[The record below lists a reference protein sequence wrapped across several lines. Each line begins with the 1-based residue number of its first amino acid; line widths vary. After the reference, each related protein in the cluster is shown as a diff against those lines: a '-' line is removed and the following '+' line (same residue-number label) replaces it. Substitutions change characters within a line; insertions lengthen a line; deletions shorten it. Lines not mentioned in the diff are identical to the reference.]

1 MLRRVLLILVLAFV
15 SAYAATT
22 SPTFAQSEPAPDAT
36 PGAYQLLGP
45 QLNALSAVSPG
56 QCNLSLQNPS
66 QPSVFSPIVNT
77 LTALTGPLDQ
87 FANTAYGLG
96 RTLFLILVPLELG
109 WFFIQLAIRHRD
121 VTELFTHAGFKVL
134 NVMFFF
140 GLLNFVGQHTNV
152 IHQIENGWISAGAQ
166 VTQYSATSSMASSGV
181 GLAPNGTPVG
191 DTDLFADT
199 MPGRIIGAGFC
210 NAFNITL
217 SPMKALGVSAAQ
229 VASSGDIG
237 QMITNGVKTAVL
249 GAQLLFSPIFD
260 VLFIIQF
267 CVAVLVMVTY
277 GVIALQMIITLIE
290 RSIVTGV
297 GIILLGFS
305 ATRWTMD
312 WAQGYWRYV
321 VHVGIKLFTITIIA
335 GIGSDWLSSV
345 IASQVTATVNNAT
358 PIAAIPSLLL
368 EIFAALL
375 LLGMVLALPNMVATY
390 LSGTPAMGTGTLAA
404 GVALPVMAGMALVN
418 IAAGLPV
425 LTAAMKGGQA
435 GFNGAGDAAGQ
446 TIGGR
451 QMGASAS
458 AAEGAPGVTLLP
470 PLPAGESGPP
480 RVGQSVGA
488 SGGRASQGAGSG
500 AQRGSRSVPPPTK
513 SSGGT
518 AGAAPQTAA
527 QPETE
532 EAVGAGA
539 SAGGG
544 SSSASG
550 GGTNFEE
557 MMDRLTQ
564 GQMQSAESLA
574 LTAQHIEKI
583 AQGINGPKRSV
594 RDIVKQAV
602 DDAREIKSHLLRDHA
617 AGGSVNIRMDHHHV

>member
-1 MLRRVLLILVLAFV
+1 M
-15 SAYAATT
+15 
-22 SPTFAQSEPAPDAT
+22 SPAFAQSEPAPDAT

-87 FANTAYGLG
+87 FASTAYGLG

-152 IHQIENGWISAGAQ
+152 VHQLENGWISAGAQ
-166 VTQYSATSSMASSGV
+166 VTQYSSTSSMASSGV
-181 GLAPNGTPVG
+181 GLAANGAPVG

-210 NAFNITL
+210 NALNITL
-217 SPMKALGVSAAQ
+217 SPMKALGASAAQ
-229 VASSGDIG
+229 VASSGNIG

-277 GVIALQMIITLIE
+277 GIIALQMIITLIE

-321 VHVGIKLFTITIIA
+321 VHVGIKLFTITVIA

-345 IASQVTATVNNAT
+345 VASQVTATVNNAT

-404 GVALPVMAGMALVN
+404 GIAVPVMAGMAIAN
-418 IAAGLPV
+418 IAAALPA
-425 LTAAMKGGQA
+425 LTSAMKGAQA
-435 GFNGAGDAAGQ
+435 GFKGAGDAAGQ
-446 TIGGR
+446 ITGGR
-451 QMGASAS
+451 QMAGASA
-458 AAEGAPGVTLLP
+458 AAVESGPGVTLLP

-500 AQRGSRSVPPPTK
+500 AQRASRSTPPPSK

-518 AGAAPQTAA
+518 AAAASQTAA

-532 EAVGAGA
+532 EAAAGA

-544 SSSASG
+544 SSSGSG

-557 MMDRLTQ
+557 MMERLTQ

-594 RDIVKQAV
+594 GDVVKQAV
-602 DDAREIKSHLLRDHA
+602 NDARQIKSHLMSDHA
-617 AGGSVNIRMDHHHV
+617 AGGSVNIRMDHHRV